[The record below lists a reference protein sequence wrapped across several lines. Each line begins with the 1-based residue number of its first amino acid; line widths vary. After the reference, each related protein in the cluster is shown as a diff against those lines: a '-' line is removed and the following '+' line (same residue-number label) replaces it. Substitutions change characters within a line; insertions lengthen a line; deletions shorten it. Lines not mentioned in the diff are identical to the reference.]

1 MTVALLAAAV
11 IISDDDGHRRSK
23 NQKYKK
29 GRQQCTQFN
38 ARIWFY
44 ISKLIS
50 SEVLSLL
57 LLSSFDRQ
65 DFLSLRHQQEDDGG
79 GVSKKSLSV

>member
-57 LLSSFDRQ
+57 LSSFDRQ